1 MVSGG
6 SGTGN
11 TTNDAWNAAKTERSP
26 TSDILPKST
35 ASTASNDST
44 FAMKEIDLP
53 TANLLPRHEVSRPS
67 SFLDPAYSNPSTI
80 PDTLSAGKPIGNA
93 NGASGNVGTGNVD
106 TGNNGNTGNRVAP
119 LEAPAGVDT
128 RARKN
133 PSLYD
138 GDDPIANRSTIR
150 STQRIVTLEE
160 TDDAKLRFVAGPS
173 RAYAAREIP
182 KETEPYD
189 VVFRPRVSPE

>member
-1 MVSGG
+1 MQI
-6 SGTGN
+6 N
-11 TTNDAWNAAKTERSP
+11 
-26 TSDILPKST
+26 
-35 ASTASNDST
+35 
-44 FAMKEIDLP
+44 
-53 TANLLPRHEVSRPS
+53 
-67 SFLDPAYSNPSTI
+67 
-80 PDTLSAGKPIGNA
+80 
-93 NGASGNVGTGNVD
+93 
-106 TGNNGNTGNRVAP
+106 
-119 LEAPAGVDT
+119 GVDT